1 MRAQFRRWWWIAAAG
16 FVWAAHAPASGA
28 PFGRVIEIG
37 GHAAD
42 LALDERR
49 GLLYVANFGANRIE
63 VISLANYAV
72 ATSMN
77 VAPQPASLAL
87 SPDGRYL
94 VVAHFANYAS
104 PASRANA
111 LTVIDLE
118 TRGRQTFA
126 LGAPPLGVAFAIH
139 GQALV
144 ATAEG
149 FSLFDPVSGVAR
161 QIATITDLAA
171 KSLPV
176 PPANFP
182 PNIVAASM
190 AVSGDGN
197 RIYGLTDTFEFG
209 YDATSGRLAIL
220 NYLSDPPQGPRVV
233 SVNHDGSR
241 YLAGWVLHGSAIW
254 DWASGVW
261 NLAQFPEPEGL
272 LEVGSHAI
280 DSARGLVYAQYA
292 RKRSE
297 GGSQPARPPLLEVMD
312 ADNLAVRERLR
323 LRESLAGKSV
333 LSSDGSVMYAISASG
348 VTVLPVGQLERAPR
362 LKASSEQVLFEAS
375 FCERRVLT
383 RQVTLYDPSG
393 GGADFHLTVA
403 GPGVEVTPSS
413 GVTPA
418 TVVIRVD
425 PNAFQNRKGT
435 SVVEVA
441 LSSARAVNE
450 PKPIRVLVNMAE
462 PDQRG
467 TVVSVPGKL
476 VDILPDPLRERF
488 FVLRQDTNEVLV
500 FDGQSYQQVAS
511 LKTGNTPTQMA
522 VSFDRRYLL
531 VGHDNSQIVSV
542 FDLETLQAER
552 PVRTPPGHY
561 PRSVAASGKAILTAN
576 RVAGPK
582 HTVDRIDWA
591 TRTAVELPSLGV
603 WENDIDKSS
612 VLVASPNGSSV
623 LLAQK
628 NGNVMLYDASADS
641 FTVSR
646 KDAEEDELRGAYAAS
661 SYDRFVVGNR
671 WMNSSL
677 VTETSLP
684 ASTESSSGF
693 AFVDDWGFYA
703 TVPSASD
710 TGVIERVDAEGGASI
725 RATRLAEAPLVGDQE
740 FPFTRTV
747 APLYSRRAIVC
758 LTTSGFTV
766 LAWNY
771 DASVAPPKIT
781 SVVNAADFTAALAP
795 GGLVTIFGEALSPVN
810 LATRQMPL
818 PAALGGSCLT
828 VNGVPMP
835 VLFVSERQINAQ
847 LPYSVD
853 GNVTLVLRTP
863 GGVSDNY
870 KLTLQPAAPS
880 VFRSGVAGPLTGL
893 PAIVRAANNMLVTPA
908 NPVRPG
914 EDIVIYLT
922 GMGRTS
928 PAVEAGAPAPADPLA
943 AAVIQPEVS
952 LGGVGLPIRYAGL
965 TPGLAGVYQI
975 NAHVPWWAPEGNSQ
989 QLTISQGSRMTTLS
1003 VRVVK

>member
-1 MRAQFRRWWWIAAAG
+1 MRVHFRRLWWIAAAL
-16 FVWAAHAPASGA
+16 VAAPLAPASGA
-28 PFGRVIEIG
+28 TFGRVIEIG

-63 VISLANYAV
+63 VISPARLAV
-72 ATSMN
+72 ETSMN
-77 VAPQPASLAL
+77 VAAQPASLAL

-94 VVAHFANYAS
+94 VVAHYGNFAA

-149 FSLFDPVSGVAR
+149 FSLFDPVSGVVR

-171 KSLPV
+171 RSLPV

-233 SVNHDGSR
+233 SVNRDGSR
-241 YLAGWVLHGSAIW
+241 YLAGWVLHGAAIW

-261 NLAQFPEPEGL
+261 NLAQFPDAGGL
-272 LEVGSHAI
+272 LDVGSHAI

-292 RKRSE
+292 RKKKDGDSPA
-297 GGSQPARPPLLEVMD
+297 GGPPLLEIMD
-312 ADNLAVRERLR
+312 GDNLAVRERLR
-323 LRESLAGKSV
+323 LREPLAGKSV
-333 LSSDGSVMYAISASG
+333 MSADSSVLYAISASG
-348 VTVLPVGQLERAPR
+348 VTVLPVGELDRAPR
-362 LKASSEQVLFEAS
+362 LKASAEQVLFEAS

-383 RQVTLYDPSG
+383 RAITLYDPSG
-393 GGADFHLTVA
+393 GGTDFSLSVSA
-403 GPGVEVTPSS
+403 PGVEVTPRA

-418 TVVIRVD
+418 TVTIRVD
-425 PNAFQNRKGT
+425 PNAFQNRQGT
-435 SVVEVA
+435 SSVEIT

-450 PKPIRVLVNMAE
+450 PKAIRVLVNMAE

-467 TVVSVPGKL
+467 TIVSVPGKL
-476 VDILPDPLRERF
+476 VDILPDPFRERF

-500 FDGQSYQQVAS
+500 FDGNSYQQVAS

-522 VSFDRRYLL
+522 VTFDRRYLL

-542 FDLETLQAER
+542 FDLETLAPEM

-582 HTVDRIDWA
+582 HTVDRVDWA
-591 TRTAVELPSLGV
+591 ARTAVELASLGV
-603 WENDIDKSS
+603 WQNDIDKSS
-612 VLVASPNGSSV
+612 VLVASPNGSSI

-628 NGNVMLYDASADS
+628 NGNVMLYNASVDS

-646 KDAEEDELRGAYAAS
+646 RDAPEGELRGAYAAS

-677 VTETSLP
+677 VTETTFA
-684 ASTESSSGF
+684 ASAAVSSGF
-693 AFVDDWGFYA
+693 AFVDDWGFQA
-703 TVPSASD
+703 TAPSASD
-710 TGVIERVDAEGGASI
+710 PGVMARVDATGAI
-725 RATRLAEAPLVGDQE
+725 PLRATRMAEAPLLGDEE

-747 APLYSRRAIVC
+747 APLYSRRVIVC

-766 LAWNY
+766 LPWNY

-781 SVVNAADFTAALAP
+781 SVVNAADFTPALAP

-810 LATRQMPL
+810 LATQQMPL
-818 PAALGGSCLT
+818 PSALGGSCLT

-847 LPYSVD
+847 LPYNVD
-853 GNVTLVLRTP
+853 GHVTLVLRTP

-870 KLTLQPAAPS
+870 NLTLQPAAPS
-880 VFRSGVAGPLTGL
+880 VFRSGVAGPLVGL

-908 NPVRPG
+908 NPVRAG
-914 EDIVIYLT
+914 DEIVIYLT

-928 PAVEAGAPAPADPLA
+928 PAIEAGTPAPAQPLA
-943 AAVIQPEVS
+943 EAIIPPEVS
-952 LGGVGLPIRYAGL
+952 LGGVGLPVRYAGL

-989 QLTISQGSRMTTLS
+989 ALTITQASGSTTLS